1 MGSPITFWVILLLFI
16 LLGFPQKLKIS
27 PYCLSVTL
35 NKLTFPDSGRMDF
48 ILLICTS
55 KLSLEAQ

>member
-35 NKLTFPDSGRMDF
+35 NKLTFPDSGR
-48 ILLICTS
+48 IKGTERS
-55 KLSLEAQ
+55 VYKSLCLNIG